1 MGPSF
6 VETLSVERFHGV
18 GPATAAK
25 MNHLG
30 IFTAIDLKAKDES
43 FLKSNFGKAGPHFY
57 SICRGIDHRPVR
69 ADHIRK
75 SIGAESTFPRDLTCL
90 DEMRAELEP
99 LVDKIWRYCEST
111 GTRARTVTLKLK
123 FDDFQVI
130 TRSRSSIIAISDRAR
145 LASISTKL
153 LDAQFPLSKK
163 VRLVG
168 VSLSS
173 LSAVSEDDDRQMAL
187 RL

>member
-1 MGPSF
+1 
-6 VETLSVERFHGV
+6 
-18 GPATAAK
+18 
-25 MNHLG
+25 
-30 IFTAIDLKAKDES
+30 
-43 FLKSNFGKAGPHFY
+43 
-57 SICRGIDHRPVR
+57 
-69 ADHIRK
+69 
-75 SIGAESTFPRDLTCL
+75 
-90 DEMRAELEP
+90 MRAELEP

-130 TRSRSSIIAISDRAR
+130 TRSRSSIIAISDHAR

-153 LDAQFPLSKK
+153 LEAQFPLSKK